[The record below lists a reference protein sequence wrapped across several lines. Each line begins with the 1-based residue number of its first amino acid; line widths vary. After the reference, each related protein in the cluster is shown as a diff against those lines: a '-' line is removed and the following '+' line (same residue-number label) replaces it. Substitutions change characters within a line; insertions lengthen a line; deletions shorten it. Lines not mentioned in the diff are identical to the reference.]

1 MTQGLRD
8 QSSKLGHL
16 GGFSASDAE
25 DTPGCLVLSEQ
36 EARLVHSLILAQHRG
51 LDSVAS
57 GTAGAD
63 RMGRVGPQPV
73 LEGVGH

>member
-1 MTQGLRD
+1 MLKTLQAVLCFQSKRLR
-8 QSSKLGHL
+8 LAHG
-16 GGFSASDAE
+16 
-25 DTPGCLVLSEQ
+25 
-36 EARLVHSLILAQHRG
+36 LILAQDHG

-63 RMGRVGPQPV
+63 RMGRVGPQTV